1 MFAAAQARGLNTSST
16 ARQARHSTVVAG
28 SSGHQ
33 CASPSPYTP
42 IGTLPTLAQLQQ
54 QWQQLTHYC
63 AQYSTHQ
70 PQPLPCASVP
80 LPAAPHAAAA
90 SNTQQQH
97 APLPCHRLFHSSAA
111 PHKRMNIRDQQDEDL
126 MEEDEL
132 EVLLDEDEEVFD
144 FDQVEIE
151 EGEALDDPEWVGDG
165 ELATSRHMS
174 GRAGSYGYRGEDDDV
189 GEYDVEF
196 DEAWEDEEEVDDL
209 REQEDSESASEQ
221 QQQSSLRSALAES
234 LRLR

>member
-1 MFAAAQARGLNTSST
+1 
-16 ARQARHSTVVAG
+16 
-28 SSGHQ
+28 
-33 CASPSPYTP
+33 
-42 IGTLPTLAQLQQ
+42 
-54 QWQQLTHYC
+54 
-63 AQYSTHQ
+63 
-70 PQPLPCASVP
+70 
-80 LPAAPHAAAA
+80 
-90 SNTQQQH
+90 
-97 APLPCHRLFHSSAA
+97 
-111 PHKRMNIRDQQDEDL
+111 